1 MTDTVTAIDI
11 AGQHGLD
18 PKRLRQA
25 LRDENLAWHS
35 IKHARWIADC
45 GSAEEADMQ
54 RVARQLASR

>member
-25 LRDENLAWHS
+25 LRDENLAWHP
-35 IKHARWIADC
+35 IKHARWVADR
-45 GSAEEADMQ
+45 GGDEEADMQ